1 MDAQEKLQKMKKIGK
16 IAKIVTLV
24 TSIVAAL
31 LLVLFLLMPA
41 TNLYLEGAIGKYGE
55 GYNYYGWQLA
65 IIGYGYPPVP
75 ILAMFEDASTLAGD
89 FIPTSHDFD
98 TNAGLLL
105 GILVPCIAMIVCGI
119 LAKRFKNKGK
129 AICEFVCAGCIL
141 FGGIMLVS
149 CASLSVLTATDEGT
163 TMFLSTFLQPAL
175 EAGTYKTLAYPIVA
189 FVFLLLIA
197 LFKAAR
203 GGFLIYQKAFA
214 KAHRQPVTATE
225 NNNENNKGAE

>member
-16 IAKIVTLV
+16 IAKIFTLI

-31 LLVLFLLMPA
+31 LLILFLLMPA

-65 IIGYGYPPVP
+65 IIGYGYPPIP
-75 ILAMFEDASTLAGD
+75 ILAMFEDPSTLAGD

-98 TNAGLLL
+98 TNVGLLL
-105 GILVPCIAMIVCGI
+105 GILMPCIALIVCGI
-119 LAKRFKNKGK
+119 LSKRFKNKGK

-141 FGGIMLVS
+141 FGGIMLLC
-149 CASLSVLTATDEGT
+149 CAPLSVLTATDEGT

-175 EAGTYKTLAYPIVA
+175 EAGTYKTLVYPIIA
-189 FVFLLLIA
+189 FVLLLLIA

-203 GGFLIYQKAFA
+203 GGFLLYQKAYA
-214 KAHRQPVTATE
+214 KAYKQANTQKNQFTE
-225 NNNENNKGAE
+225 QQEIK